1 MRTTA
6 LPLTANVLAAHKS
19 HLQTVRQLRFRMM
32 IKCLEKPYNVLFFYK
47 CHGNYIC
54 HQMICIL

>member
-1 MRTTA
+1 MRTIV

-32 IKCLEKPYNVLFFYK
+32 IKCLEKPYNVLFSINVMEIIFAIK
-47 CHGNYIC
+47 
-54 HQMICIL
+54 

>member
-1 MRTTA
+1 MRTTV

-19 HLQTVRQLRFRMM
+19 QLQTVRQLRFRMM
-32 IKCLEKPYNVLFFYK
+32 IKCLEKPYNVLFFHK